1 VRLLEL
7 RVLRGPSPA
16 PGFDGLRA
24 ALVAT
29 RLEDATR
36 ARLDALL
43 DALEAALGNFA
54 SLPRHGALRPAAD
67 LLDDHLAAAERLANT
82 PSLEGGLRLYAQ
94 AEGEALAR
102 HLAGLRPAMDEM
114 APLSPGRM
122 AALFEVRARA
132 RHHARRP
139 RVARPREAHHPH
151 VEILGLIEARLLD
164 FDCVVLGA
172 LDESVWPQAAD
183 PGPWMSR
190 PMRRAF
196 GLPSPELRIGR
207 VAADFLTVA
216 CAGRHVTL
224 SRAARRGGSP
234 TVPARWLTRL
244 STFLRGQAKGH
255 SSGLSLPLSHA
266 PAWAAA
272 LDRPEGGARPPSAR
286 PSPRPPRPARTAS
299 PSATWAR

>member
-1 VRLLEL
+1 L
-7 RVLRGPSPA
+7 
-16 PGFDGLRA
+16 F
-24 ALVAT
+24 
-29 RLEDATR
+29 
-36 ARLDALL
+36 
-43 DALEAALGNFA
+43 EAAL
-54 SLPRHGALRPAAD
+54 SLGTTRGARVS
-67 LLDDHLAAAERLANT
+67 R
-82 PSLEGGLRLYAQ
+82 GR
-94 AEGEALAR
+94 AEG
-102 HLAGLRPAMDEM
+102 
-114 APLSPGRM
+114 
-122 AALFEVRARA
+122 
-132 RHHARRP
+132 
-139 RVARPREAHHPH
+139 HHPH

-207 VAADFLTVA
+207 VAADFLTIA

-255 SSGLSLPLSHA
+255 SSGLSLPISHA

-272 LDRPEGGARPPSAR
+272 LDRPEG
-286 PSPRPPRPARTAS
+286 PPRPGRTAS
-299 PSATWAR
+299 LSATWAR